1 MAEQTTIDTPLVDA
15 PTLGV
20 DAGVVSPQPEVNTAQ
35 EQLTDSIEDAIF
47 GGENQDSIWAPQE
60 ARPLAA
66 PEVDGQEQGQAQPAQ
81 ATPEDNEA
89 TRFQYWQSEADKMKN
104 TVADMQKQNDD
115 LKNQLIS
122 QYQNGEQT
130 PQQQTTA
137 PAEPE
142 VEQFPNAPDK
152 PKKPSG
158 FNRAEAN
165 EDPSSD
171 SARFLD
177 DVDSWRDDMD
187 EYNRLYVEYQGA
199 MLQAERE
206 GMQKKENE
214 RQEAVTAQNEQRQA
228 MQGVRN
234 HIAETY
240 NVTDENIVADFIQ
253 KMSDPS
259 SVSIDNL
266 WRLYQLETGTV
277 NVNPPAKAQIPPRS
291 PEFQQ
296 TKNAQSIPSPM
307 GVLSSSNE
315 STNRSTEDTII
326 DDLITDYKSKNPWT

>member
-15 PTLGV
+15 PPAV
-20 DAGVVSPQPEVNTAQ
+20 EPQVEAPAQ

-47 GGENQDSIWAPQE
+47 GGENQDSIWAPTE

-66 PEVDGQEQGQAQPAQ
+66 PDESGQEQEQAQPSA
-81 ATPEDNEA
+81 PEQPVDNEA

-104 TVADMQKQNDD
+104 TVADMQKQNDE

-122 QYQNGEQT
+122 TMQNGQQQ
-130 PQQQTTA
+130 PQQA
-137 PAEPE
+137 VAEPAEPE

-158 FNRAEAN
+158 FNRAEAS

-171 SARFLD
+171 SARYLD
-177 DVDSWRDDMD
+177 EVDTWRDDMD

-206 GMQKKENE
+206 KMQKAEND
-214 RQEAVTAQNEQRQA
+214 RQAEVRAQNERRQA
-228 MQGVRN
+228 MQGVRS
-234 HIAETY
+234 HIAENY
-240 NVTDENIVADFIQ
+240 NVTDENIVADFIE
-253 KMSDPS
+253 KMSDPA
-259 SVSIDNL
+259 SVSLDNL
-266 WRLYQLETGTV
+266 WKLYQLETGTP
-277 NVNPPAKAQIPPRS
+277 NVNPPAQTQVPPPS
-291 PEFQQ
+291 PDFQQ

-307 GVLSSSNE
+307 GVLPSSNE
-315 STNRSTEDTII
+315 ATNQSTEDAII
-326 DDLITDYKSKNPWT
+326 NDLITDYQSKNPWK

>member
-1 MAEQTTIDTPLVDA
+1 MAEQTTIDTPLVDTPPVIEPPVEA
-15 PTLGV
+15 
-20 DAGVVSPQPEVNTAQ
+20 SPAQ

-47 GGENQDSIWAPQE
+47 GGENQDSIWAPTE

-66 PEVDGQEQGQAQPAQ
+66 PDESGQEQEQAQPLAPEAQ
-81 ATPEDNEA
+81 VQDNEA

-104 TVADMQKQNDD
+104 SLGEMQKQNDD
-115 LKNQLIS
+115 LKNQLIN
-122 QYQNGEQT
+122 QYQNGQQT
-130 PQQQTTA
+130 PQQEVSPE
-137 PAEPE
+137 PAEQE
-142 VEQFPNAPDK
+142 VEQFPSAPDK
-152 PKKPSG
+152 PNKPSG
-158 FNRAEAN
+158 FNRAEAT

-171 SARFLD
+171 SAKYLD
-177 DVDSWRDDMD
+177 DVENWRDDMD

-206 GMQKKENE
+206 KMQKVEND
-214 RQEAVTAQNEQRQA
+214 RQDALRAQNEQREA

-234 HIAETY
+234 HIADTY
-240 NVTDENIVADFIQ
+240 NVTDENVVADFIE

-266 WRLYQLETGTV
+266 WKLYQLETGTP
-277 NVNPPAKAQIPPRS
+277 NVNPPAQTQVPPPS

-315 STNRSTEDTII
+315 ATNRSTEDAII
-326 DDLITDYKSKNPWT
+326 DDLITDYDSKNPWK